1 MSQRNTITIR
11 LDQFE
16 GPLDLLLYL
25 IQSHE
30 LDISTVSISQITDQ
44 YLQTILAAQELN
56 FDIASEF
63 LVMAATL
70 ILWKSRSLLPRE
82 DEANG
87 EEVEIPFTQEDLV
100 RRLLERQRYLAA
112 AQELAA
118 QPFLG
123 DDVFARSTQRPPVE
137 KVWKEMNP
145 TSIGMS
151 YHDMLVRQR
160 RRKTVLKKETVSV
173 SEKIRDFA
181 EKLRIGEQT
190 DMRETMS
197 ADPTKGEWVVSLLA
211 SLELAK
217 LKKLQVFQ
225 NLAYEPIFLHLL
237 SSLSEIGTN
246 FHTEFDKL
254 EKDLNAAEAQPS

>member
-1 MSQRNTITIR
+1 MAHRSVITIR

-30 LDISTVSISQITDQ
+30 LDISTVSISKITDPYVQ
-44 YLQTILAAQELN
+44 ALLTAQELD

-70 ILWKSRSLLPRE
+70 ILWKSRSLLPK
-82 DEANG
+82 
-87 EEVEIPFTQEDLV
+87 EEVATDGEVEAPFTQEDLV
-100 RRLLERQRYLAA
+100 RRLLERQRFLAA
-112 AQELAA
+112 SQELSQ

-123 DDVFARSTQRPPVE
+123 DDVFTRANQKPPVE
-137 KVWKEMNP
+137 KIWKEMNP
-145 TSIGMS
+145 TNVAMS
-151 YHDMLVRQR
+151 YHDMIVRQR

-173 SEKIRDFA
+173 SEKIRDYA
-181 EKLRIGEQT
+181 TKLPIGET
-190 DMRETMS
+190 VEMRQTMS
-197 ADPTKGEWVVSLLA
+197 ERPERGEWVVSLLA

-225 NLAYEPIFLHLL
+225 NQAYEAIFLKLL
-237 SSLSEIGTN
+237 SSLADIGTDYK
-246 FHTEFDKL
+246 TEFDKL
-254 EKDLNAAEAQPS
+254 EHTPVEARQP